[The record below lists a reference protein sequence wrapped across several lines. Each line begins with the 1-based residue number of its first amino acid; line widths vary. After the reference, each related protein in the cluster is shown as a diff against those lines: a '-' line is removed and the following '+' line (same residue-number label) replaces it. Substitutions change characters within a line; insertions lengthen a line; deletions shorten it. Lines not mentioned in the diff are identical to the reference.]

1 MEHERRVRKR
11 LARLSEAAEDS
22 FSHIK
27 RQLRSDSNMPGAQ
40 SSLDPI
46 ETAHAV
52 FPAMARS
59 MQKYLRTTRYVKFH
73 MYKAYNICCIL
84 HTVRNIRLNW
94 NRHLHVDYRLDSSNT
109 KLRRKLILKIE
120 IRIADWR
127 RLESLAPIGRA
138 KENLASK

>member
-59 MQKYLRTTRYVKFH
+59 MQKYLRTTRYVRF
-73 MYKAYNICCIL
+73 YY
-84 HTVRNIRLNW
+84 V
-94 NRHLHVDYRLDSSNT
+94 
-109 KLRRKLILKIE
+109 
-120 IRIADWR
+120 
-127 RLESLAPIGRA
+127 PIHYTSTITFEQF
-138 KENLASK
+138 KY

>member
-59 MQKYLRTTRYVKFH
+59 MQKYLRTTRYVPFECAQKIH
-73 MYKAYNICCIL
+73 
-84 HTVRNIRLNW
+84 
-94 NRHLHVDYRLDSSNT
+94 LDSSNKKFT
-109 KLRRKLILKIE
+109 EQGCQSIK
-120 IRIADWR
+120 
-127 RLESLAPIGRA
+127 
-138 KENLASK
+138 NV

>member
-59 MQKYLRTTRYVKFH
+59 MQKYLRTTRYVPFECAQKIIWTVQIKNLLNKGV
-73 MYKAYNICCIL
+73 KALKTCDIPKYIFEL
-84 HTVRNIRLNW
+84 FSVT
-94 NRHLHVDYRLDSSNT
+94 S
-109 KLRRKLILKIE
+109 LI
-120 IRIADWR
+120 
-127 RLESLAPIGRA
+127 
-138 KENLASK
+138 

>member
-73 MYKAYNICCIL
+73 MYTTCNIL
-84 HTVRNIRLNW
+84 YVLSF
-94 NRHLHVDYRLDSSNT
+94 NRHLHVEYRLDSSNT
-109 KLRRKLILKIE
+109 E
-120 IRIADWR
+120 
-127 RLESLAPIGRA
+127 PII
-138 KENLASK
+138 KAS

>member
-59 MQKYLRTTRYVKFH
+59 TQKYLRTTRYVPFECAQTNH
-73 MYKAYNICCIL
+73 
-84 HTVRNIRLNW
+84 
-94 NRHLHVDYRLDSSNT
+94 LDSSNKKFT
-109 KLRRKLILKIE
+109 EFLQSS
-120 IRIADWR
+120 D
-127 RLESLAPIGRA
+127 SGR
-138 KENLASK
+138 

>member
-73 MYKAYNICCIL
+73 MYKAYYIRYVISYICNCI
-84 HTVRNIRLNW
+84 
-94 NRHLHVDYRLDSSNT
+94 RHLDVDYRLDSSNT

>member
-59 MQKYLRTTRYVKFH
+59 MQKYLRTTRYVIFH
-73 MYKAYNICCIL
+73 MYITCYIQYVL
-84 HTVRNIRLNW
+84 SF
-94 NRHLHVDYRLDSSNT
+94 NRHSQIDYRLDSSNT
-109 KLRRKLILKIE
+109 E
-120 IRIADWR
+120 
-127 RLESLAPIGRA
+127 PII
-138 KENLASK
+138 KAS